1 MPVDRQF
8 AAEAARALV
17 VMVLVPLVVV
27 VAISQAI
34 GPPVAWEDVARAL
47 AWVLFLYVLVMA
59 RRYRQRHE
67 HR

>member
-17 VMVLVPLVVV
+17 VMVLFPLVVV

-34 GPPVAWEDVARAL
+34 GPSVEWEDVARAL
-47 AWVLFLYVLVMA
+47 AWVLFLYVVVMA
-59 RRYRQRHE
+59 RRYRQRQE